1 MKRVALMTMFLGV
14 LALFLPAAQAGGN
27 SRPCP
32 ENLSHLGKEMDTLLK
47 DVHVKEFKRTMR
59 SVLQASIPQAIER
72 ADGIKAQMAFLRKE
86 IQHQVRV
93 ERSADFIARDVS
105 KNPDGPLEPC
115 KRPEENGYCNTVER
129 YFMAKSRQP
138 GESGVSRSPGML
150 PASGLPLTTC
160 PAPP

>member
-14 LALFLPAAQAGGN
+14 LVLFLPAAQTAEQ
-27 SRPCP
+27 PTCP
-32 ENLSHLGKEMDTLLK
+32 ENLSHLGEEMDALLK
-47 DVHVKEFKRTMR
+47 GVHVKEFKRTMR

-93 ERSADFIARDVS
+93 EKSADFIARDVS
-105 KNPDGPLEPC
+105 KNPDGSLEPC

-129 YFMAKSRQP
+129 YFMAKAANLANRAFLEALECYQRQ
-138 GESGVSRSPGML
+138 GYH
-150 PASGLPLTTC
+150 
-160 PAPP
+160 